1 MPSGRSGAGAPF
13 RPAFLRIPA
22 VLALLAQVIAFVA
35 VLLLAFALSSFAGT
49 QLSIG
54 IAAMIQG
61 GLAALLAR
69 AFRLAPWWMPIELCF
84 PIAIVVLS
92 AVQLPPVAYLSAFL
106 LFLVLFWSTFRT
118 QVPFYPSNAAVWG
131 AVAELL
137 PVGESLRVIDVGSG
151 FGGMVM
157 HLARVRPECD
167 VVGIELAPLPW
178 ACSLLR
184 CRSRRSKG
192 RFVRGDYDSVNFG
205 DFDVVFAYLSPA
217 AMPALWKKAHTEMC
231 KGSLL
236 LSYEFA
242 IPDVD
247 PGMVIHP
254 FAGGPALYGWRIGQ
268 D

>member
-1 MPSGRSGAGAPF
+1 MSSRRSGAGARF

-22 VLALLAQVIAFVA
+22 VLALLAQIIAFAA
-35 VLLLAFALSSFAGT
+35 VLLLAFALPSFAGM
-49 QLSIG
+49 QLSIA
-54 IAAMIQG
+54 IAALIQG
-61 GLAALLAR
+61 CLAAVLAR
-69 AFRLAPWWMPIELCF
+69 GFRLAPWWVPIEFCF
-84 PIAIVVLS
+84 PIALVVSS
-92 AVQLPPVAYLSAFL
+92 AVQLPPEVYLAAFL

-118 QVPFYPSNAAVWG
+118 QVPFYPSNATVWR

-137 PVGESLRVIDVGSG
+137 PKGQPLRIIDVGSG

-184 CRSRRSKG
+184 GRASGSKG
-192 RFVRGDYDSVNFG
+192 KFVRGDYGRVNFG

-217 AMPALWKKAHTEMC
+217 AMPLLWRKAHAEMR

-242 IPDVD
+242 IPGAE
-247 PGMVIHP
+247 PGIVIHLSED
-254 FAGGPALYGWRIGQ
+254 GPALYGWRF